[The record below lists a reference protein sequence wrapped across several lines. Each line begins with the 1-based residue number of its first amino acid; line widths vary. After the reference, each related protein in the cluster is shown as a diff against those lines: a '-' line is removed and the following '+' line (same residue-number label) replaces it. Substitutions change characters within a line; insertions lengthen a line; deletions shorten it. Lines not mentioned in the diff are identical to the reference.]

1 MHVGGTSSSACR
13 TVGAALGLWLLVGTT
28 AAVDAKPARRPAVR
42 SCEPAMRFY
51 GTYSVGSLAGT
62 MRVPLETRLR
72 EVRELGGNMVVA
84 TGRKVETLDLLP
96 PGMLA
101 VPGCGL
107 MARRDWQKDGRWDE
121 TRARSSLEHWAA
133 LFGEHPRVYG
143 VCLTH
148 EVTEYADHARRVW
161 MYRLAKE
168 YFPRTPVI
176 QYYASLLDRENP
188 ERRFVDEYGLGGER
202 ETDVL
207 FVSLQPVRA
216 GRFRPE
222 NVEHLARALRA
233 AARTPGVPVWGQ
245 TSINADH
252 KYVTGADSMLR
263 IWGRNGENM
272 TRWAE
277 LLRRTSYRDAG
288 GRELR
293 LSGFFWRSLGR
304 FPHDLGEPRFA
315 AHRARV
321 RAIAKELCVT

>member
-1 MHVGGTSSSACR
+1 MREGWRRTAGCR
-13 TVGAALGLWLLVGTT
+13 AVGAVLGLGLLAGTIAPVG
-28 AAVDAKPARRPAVR
+28 AKPARKPAD
-42 SCEPAMRFY
+42 PACHAAVRFY
-51 GTYSVGSLAGT
+51 GTYSIGGLSGAARIPVGK
-62 MRVPLETRLR
+62 RLR
-72 EVRELGGNMVVA
+72 ELRELGGNMVVA
-84 TGRKVETLDLLP
+84 TGRKPAVLDLLP

-107 MARRDWQKDGRWDE
+107 MKREDWQSEGRWDE
-121 TRARSSLEHWAA
+121 ARARRNLERWAA
-133 LFGEHPRVYG
+133 LFAEHPRVYG

-176 QYYASLLDRENP
+176 QYYASLLDQENP
-188 ERRFVDEYGLGGER
+188 ERRFVDHYGLDGER

-216 GRFRPE
+216 GRFRAE
-222 NVEHLARALRA
+222 NVEHLERALRA

-252 KYVTGADSMLR
+252 RYVTGPDSMYR
-263 IWGRNGENM
+263 IWGSDGENM
-272 TRWAE
+272 TRWTE
-277 LLRRTSYRDAG
+277 LLWGTSYRDAD

-293 LSGFFWRSLGR
+293 LAGFFWRSLGR
-304 FPHDLGEPRFA
+304 FPHDLGEPRFSP
-315 AHRARV
+315 HRARV